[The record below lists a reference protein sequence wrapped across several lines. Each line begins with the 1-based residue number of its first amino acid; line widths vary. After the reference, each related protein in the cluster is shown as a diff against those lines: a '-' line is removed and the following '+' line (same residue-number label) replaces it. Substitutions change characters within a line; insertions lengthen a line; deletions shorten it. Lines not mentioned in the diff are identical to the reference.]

1 MLQVHEAIL
10 NYPSQKAKYGAFFRN
25 VIKKEKE
32 KFRGVEG
39 TKRKR
44 VATDRYACHID
55 LTKNENSSG
64 GKNSAESNK
73 SEEDENPKKKSKTQD
88 QSKKSEE
95 DENPK
100 KKSKAQDKSKKS
112 EQAENPKKKSKTHKE
127 IQKEQQIESKNQ
139 TQAKKGQ
146 RVKESTLEK
155 LVNGEDI
162 ICGNAFAIFLWYC
175 ICAC

>member
-10 NYPSQKAKYGAFFRN
+10 NYPSQKAKYGAFFRD

-64 GKNSAESNK
+64 GKNSAESN
-73 SEEDENPKKKSKTQD
+73 
-88 QSKKSEE
+88 KSEE

>member
-1 MLQVHEAIL
+1 MQQVHEAIL
-10 NYPSQKAKYGAFFRN
+10 NYPSQKAKYGTFFRN

-100 KKSKAQDKSKKS
+100 KKSKTQDQSHKK
-112 EQAENPKKKSKTHKE
+112 
-127 IQKEQQIESKNQ
+127 IQKERQIESKNQ

-162 ICGNAFAIFLWYC
+162 ICGNAFAISLWYC